1 MHLVLV
7 SLCSHMKYHKL
18 GSLNTETDCL
28 SFGSWKPK
36 MEVVLAGLVP
46 FEGWE
51 GASLPGSRACWQ
63 SFAFCLCLHPHTAF
77 SQGAGLCP
85 DFPSHTTRV
94 MLNEGHTLFQY
105 DLLLTSYSC
114 NAQRSPRKG
123 VPFCG
128 EGAGGGGGGGV
139 REHR

>member
-7 SLCSHMKYHKL
+7 SSCSHMKYHKL

-85 DFPSHTTRV
+85 DFPLHTTRV

-114 NAQRSPRKG
+114 NDHISK
-123 VPFCG
+123 
-128 EGAGGGGGGGV
+128 AGHFLRQWDRGGGV
-139 REHR
+139 GG